1 MTSESSAGFHQ
12 HHHRHH
18 QQQGILFKSGGATSS
33 SSSGSGGCELI
44 SMGNYNYR
52 NPGGSLSRN
61 DSPRGGILFSSV
73 GAQNSLDSSL
83 TLVLDSVPGM
93 KHDTGFAVEWS
104 IDEQY
109 KLEEGLAK

>member
-1 MTSESSAGFHQ
+1 MASESSAGFH
-12 HHHRHH
+12 HHH
-18 QQQGILFKSGGATSS
+18 GGLFKPGVATST

-44 SMGNYNYR
+44 YLGNYN
-52 NPGGSLSRN
+52 NGG
-61 DSPRGGILFSSV
+61 GGMNLGGNECPSGRILF

-83 TLVLDSVPGM
+83 THVLDSLPGL